1 MFDLVPFRGRGL
13 RRRGAQ
19 GDFDSIFK
27 GLDDLLTP
35 VKPNLF
41 GTDVKETENE
51 FVVEV
56 DLPGVEKEDVEIS
69 YENKH
74 LQLTANR
81 KEKLEDEKEGY
92 VVQERYYG
100 ELKRSFYVPNV
111 KEDEI
116 SADFKDGVLKI
127 TLPKETTGT
136 RDKRVIDI
144 N

>member
-13 RRRGAQ
+13 RRRG
-19 GDFDSIFK
+19 GREDFDSIFK
-27 GLDDLLTP
+27 GLDDLLAP

-41 GTDVKETENE
+41 ETDVKESENE
-51 FVVEV
+51 YVVEV

-69 YENKH
+69 YENKY

-81 KEKLEDEKEGY
+81 KENIEEEREGY
-92 VVQERYYG
+92 VVKERHYG
-100 ELKRSFYVPNV
+100 EFKRSFYVPNV

-116 SADFKDGVLKI
+116 SADFKEGVLKI
-127 TLPKETTGT
+127 VLPKEKPGIE
-136 RDKRVIDI
+136 DKKIIDI